1 MILQFDQSSFDRELH
16 FFSFFSMN
24 CNLRNYTFIFA
35 WDNKQWTDGNLGSIQ
50 YFRWPDWI
58 VALKNSTHI
67 THFFI
72 VSLLFVIRI
81 KKSRNSIRELAVMT
95 LLFIIAK
102 KTSLLIKVFTSN
114 TTSFK
119 NSFGK
124 IWVSKVPSY
133 ISKDPN
139 QF

>member
-50 YFRWPDWI
+50 IFSLARLDCGIKKQHSYD
-58 VALKNSTHI
+58 N
-67 THFFI
+67 FFI

-81 KKSRNSIRELAVMT
+81 KKSMNSIRELAVMT
-95 LLFIIAK
+95 LLFLIAK